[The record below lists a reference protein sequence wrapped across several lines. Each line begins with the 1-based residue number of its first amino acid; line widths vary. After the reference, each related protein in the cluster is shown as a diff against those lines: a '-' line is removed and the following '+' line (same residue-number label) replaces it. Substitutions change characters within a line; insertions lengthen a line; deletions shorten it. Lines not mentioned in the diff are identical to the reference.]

1 MVAVV
6 TLLVLTVKLALVA
19 FAATVTLPGTCPAAL
34 SLVSDTAMPV
44 PPEGAGPLRV
54 TVPVEELPATTL
66 VGLRVIDDNVGAAVT
81 VSVTAIVS
89 GKFCAA
95 DEVTVM

>member
-1 MVAVV
+1 MKLAVVAVAGTI
-6 TLLVLTVKLALVA
+6 TLT
-19 FAATVTLPGTCPAAL
+19 GTCPAAL
-34 SLVSDTAMPV
+34 SLVSDTAM

-54 TVPVEELPATTL
+54 TVPVEELPPTRL
-66 VGLRVIDDNVGAAVT
+66 VGLSVIDDNVGAAVT
-81 VSVTAIVS
+81 VRVTVIVS